1 MTISILG
8 RAFCVLFPTLIFSAA
23 VAQNVQLTVRNG
35 TALTV
40 TNSHFILNNTDLH
53 CDGSLDA
60 TNATVWL
67 TGSNNTSFNGAGTPL
82 AGVLNLNT
90 SPASTLTLNTTLQVS
105 SALNFQ
111 QGVINLNGQQLQL
124 TGAGQLLSESETS
137 HLTGITGGSVT
148 ASAIGVSNPLQLN
161 IGNLGAALTSSA
173 NLGNVSISR
182 SQQPASNPGSSS
194 LQGIQRTYLIQPQNN
209 SALNATL
216 RFYYLNEELNGKDP
230 ATLTLW
236 KSTDGIT
243 WLPMGADT
251 RSAAGKY
258 VEKTGIA
265 DLSYWTLSDI
275 SNPLPLTL
283 VSFRALCESGSPLLQ
298 WQTGVESGLDYFQVE
313 GSTDGGSWTSLDR
326 VAAVNA
332 PSGSSYS
339 YKDSRAFSFY
349 RLKIVNQSGS
359 FSYSPVFRGGCSD
372 IALPFIVYPNP
383 AETQTIAQ
391 LSVRQ
396 PAAATILV
404 MDMSGKQV
412 FSADWSLQ
420 TGVNQYVLP
429 IGRFAAGN
437 YLVTL
442 VLPTATL
449 QTRLIKK

>member
-1 MTISILG
+1 M
-8 RAFCVLFPTLIFSAA
+8 
-23 VAQNVQLTVRNG
+23 
-35 TALTV
+35 
-40 TNSHFILNNTDLH
+40 
-53 CDGSLDA
+53 
-60 TNATVWL
+60 
-67 TGSNNTSFNGAGTPL
+67 
-82 AGVLNLNT
+82 
-90 SPASTLTLNTTLQVS
+90 
-105 SALNFQ
+105 
-111 QGVINLNGQQLQL
+111 
-124 TGAGQLLSESETS
+124 
-137 HLTGITGGSVT
+137 T
-148 ASAIGVSNPLQLN
+148 ASATGVSNPFQLN

-182 SQQPASNPGSSS
+182 SQQPAANPGSSS

-216 RFYYLNEELNGKDP
+216 RFYYLDEELNGKDP

-236 KSTDGIT
+236 KSNDGIT

-283 VSFRALCESGSPLLQ
+283 VSFRALCESGSPFLQ
-298 WQTGVESGLDYFQVE
+298 WQTGVESD
-313 GSTDGGSWTSLDR
+313 LDR
-326 VAAVNA
+326 VAALND

-339 YKDSRAFSFY
+339 YKDKRAFSFY
-349 RLKIVNQSGS
+349 RLKIVNRSGS
-359 FSYSPVFRGGCSD
+359 FSYSPVFRGACSD
-372 IALPFIVYPNP
+372 ITLPFIVYPNP

-396 PAAATILV
+396 PAAATLLV

-412 FSADWSLQ
+412 FSADWNLQ

-429 IGRFAAGN
+429 IGRLAAGN
-437 YLVTL
+437 YLITL